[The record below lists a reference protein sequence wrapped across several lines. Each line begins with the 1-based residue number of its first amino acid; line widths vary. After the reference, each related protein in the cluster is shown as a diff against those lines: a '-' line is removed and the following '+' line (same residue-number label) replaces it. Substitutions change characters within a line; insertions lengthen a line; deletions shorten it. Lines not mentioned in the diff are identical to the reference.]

1 MTVQE
6 NWESFDKTDDVHVLA
21 GILKMFFRELP
32 EPLLPYNL
40 HPDLVSAVSG
50 HGVDGDVA
58 TSLEAVID
66 KLDIIERD
74 TLEVAVHH
82 LAKVAAADNK
92 MDVDNL
98 AIVFGQVFLWPDSTS
113 EGMAYVAGEISSP
126 VVTIFTIVSL
136 QNAPEM
142 FLWLMH

>member
-50 HGVDGDVA
+50 HGVAGDDVA

-113 EGMAYVAGEISSP
+113 EGMAYVAGEISYP
-126 VVTIFTIVSL
+126 VVTSCNL
-136 QNAPEM
+136 
-142 FLWLMH
+142 HHS